1 MHGVTRFAANPVVR
15 TVQRALQ
22 GGPSAGK
29 SKATSCQKERALDLS
44 RKLVELARRRGSD
57 KAAAANIAHALARS
71 FKSEFSTFQ
80 AQDVVQLA
88 TALQKLRQK
97 NVMLLDAMASHVLR
111 GIVAY
116 PLYALCNIP
125 NCFARLGYLHRQL
138 MDAVASHVSER
149 ADKLTPVD
157 IASLVF
163 AYAELAHHPR
173 SNLLEA
179 CAEQLQNCYLEVGGP
194 NCAIIL
200 NSYSRLSECNPTV
213 FYSLSRSVVHTPPE
227 SFEVHHI
234 SLIMNAYAKCAVR
247 KSQTMNVLGDFLTER
262 VHELSPQNV
271 SNIVHAFSRLSCY
284 NVQLFQNLV
293 TRVASED
300 LKAYKLY
307 ELGVLCHN
315 LAKLKSGGPTVYNA
329 MFGELATRPPEAW
342 EPKAVAQVLDALRR
356 STFRH
361 EALLAIL
368 FHRFFGNL
376 PKAVHPLTQA
386 SWCLIELDALDRAKD
401 LKQELPDD
409 EPEQG
414 FPEARYAMRRVFEL
428 LEGLDQAEPFTPTQP
443 AASRLTS
450 GGLEAM
456 PRAAADSSISIS
468 LRA

>member
-157 IASLVF
+157 IAS
-163 AYAELAHHPR
+163 
-173 SNLLEA
+173 
-179 CAEQLQNCYLEVGGP
+179 C
-194 NCAIIL
+194 
-200 NSYSRLSECNPTV
+200 
-213 FYSLSRSVVHTPPE
+213 
-227 SFEVHHI
+227 
-234 SLIMNAYAKCAVR
+234 
-247 KSQTMNVLGDFLTER
+247 
-262 VHELSPQNV
+262 
-271 SNIVHAFSRLSCY
+271 
-284 NVQLFQNLV
+284 
-293 TRVASED
+293 
-300 LKAYKLY
+300 
-307 ELGVLCHN
+307 
-315 LAKLKSGGPTVYNA
+315 
-329 MFGELATRPPEAW
+329 
-342 EPKAVAQVLDALRR
+342 LR
-356 STFRH
+356 
-361 EALLAIL
+361 
-368 FHRFFGNL
+368 
-376 PKAVHPLTQA
+376 
-386 SWCLIELDALDRAKD
+386 
-401 LKQELPDD
+401 
-409 EPEQG
+409 
-414 FPEARYAMRRVFEL
+414 
-428 LEGLDQAEPFTPTQP
+428 
-443 AASRLTS
+443 
-450 GGLEAM
+450 
-456 PRAAADSSISIS
+456 
-468 LRA
+468 